1 VPYAGTRALA
11 RVTLALALG
20 VWPPGHYS
28 PHARGT
34 HAHAAAA
41 SARLSGR
48 APESRMA
55 SAAPAPHPSGE
66 PGPARHADG
75 PAAASEDQ
83 AAPSGRGGRSAVVI
97 QHVIAPTEGDGR
109 SGQGTARRPSASR
122 MLDLQPA
129 ARNAPAASQPTPRD
143 IPAEEERGVI
153 RVGSA
158 AEAARGWREL
168 GGARGSEI
176 ESRNLRSE
184 MMLLQRSWQVRDAE
198 PTALLPATHAP
209 PPQASYL

>member
-1 VPYAGTRALA
+1 VVIQHVIAPTE
-11 RVTLALALG
+11 VD
-20 VWPPGHYS
+20 
-28 PHARGT
+28 
-34 HAHAAAA
+34 
-41 SARLSGR
+41 GR
-48 APESRMA
+48 
-55 SAAPAPHPSGE
+55 
-66 PGPARHADG
+66 
-75 PAAASEDQ
+75 SEDQ

-97 QHVIAPTEGDGR
+97 QRVIAPTEGDGR